1 MTDLKRRLT
10 CLRFRSDFFFFMQ
23 ISFKYLYFSSW
34 AKKLILTKCGFCGII
49 QLNHTKFFTRT

>member
-10 CLRFRSDFFFFMQ
+10 CLRFRSDFFFMQ
-23 ISFKYLYFSSW
+23 ISFKYLYFPSW
-34 AKKLILTKCGFCGII
+34 VKKLILTKERFCGII

>member
-10 CLRFRSDFFFFMQ
+10 CLRFRSDFFTK
-23 ISFKYLYFSSW
+23 ISFKYLYFCFG